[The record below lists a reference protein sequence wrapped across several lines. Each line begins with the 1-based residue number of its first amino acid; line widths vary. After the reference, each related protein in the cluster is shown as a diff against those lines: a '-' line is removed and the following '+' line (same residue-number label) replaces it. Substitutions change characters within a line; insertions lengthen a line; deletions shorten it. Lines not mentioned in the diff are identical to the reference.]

1 MNKVMKPLSS
11 LLAFVLVAAAVGL
24 YLSRDKGDTYKVTA
38 YFEKAIGL
46 FPNSDVTIL
55 GVEVGKVKEVE
66 PVGRRVRVEMNIKSE
81 HKIPADAFAQIVP
94 ISVISDRYIQFEPVW
109 ESGPALEDGAVL
121 DVEDTQIPAEL
132 DDVFKQLKKLLDAI
146 EPGEEGEPGALGDL
160 IVQLDET
167 LADREDELQGTL
179 IHSADLT
186 RTLSR
191 AQDDLSGLLVNLDT
205 LFRRLATRAGSLGT
219 LNQNFA
225 LVMEAL
231 QESRFDL
238 EDTVAALADMT
249 IEVGDLVRVHREGLG
264 EDLALATR
272 ITSTVLKNR
281 KSVEESLQWLPVVAI
296 GLKNAHH
303 GGQVDASDVRDNA
316 TAKFDCGDFDDFPA
330 PIGDVLKEICEE
342 GTPEAPA
349 PAPQVTDSEPE
360 PEPLDCDKGVHKVRR
375 QIRRIAKI
383 GVPRELKDG
392 VIDPLRKQ
400 LRRLKKKC
408 KLLGETLADP
418 KQTLDKVL
426 EKLLDELGDIPELVD
441 PVEDLEDL
449 TGNAAGAGGPLPT
462 DEHEDSGL
470 FGWMGGFLNFMG
482 WSS

>member
-1 MNKVMKPLSS
+1 MNKFKKPLSS
-11 LLAFVLVAAAVGL
+11 LVAVALVAGAVGL
-24 YLSRDKGDTYKVTA
+24 YLTRDKAETYKVTA
-38 YFEKAIGL
+38 YFEKVIGL

-55 GVEVGKVKEVE
+55 GVAVGKVSEVE

-81 HKIPADAFAQIVP
+81 HKIPADAFAHIIP
-94 ISVISDRYIQFEPVW
+94 ISVISDRYIQFEPVY

-160 IVQLDET
+160 IVQLDDT

-179 IHSADLT
+179 IHASDLT
-186 RTLSR
+186 RTLAR
-191 AQDDLSGLLVNLDT
+191 AQDDLSGLLVNLDA

-219 LNQNFA
+219 LNHNFA

-238 EDTVAALADMT
+238 EDTIAALADMT
-249 IEVGDLVRVHREGLG
+249 IEVGDLVRDHRQGLG

-303 GGQVDASDVRDNA
+303 AGQVDASDVRDNA
-316 TAKFDCGDFDDFPA
+316 TAKFDCTDFDDFPA

-342 GTPEAPA
+342 AKPQAPA
-349 PAPQVTDSEPE
+349 PAPQVTDAAPE
-360 PEPLDCDKGVHKVRR
+360 PELLDCDKGVHKVRR

-383 GVPRELKDG
+383 GIPQDLKDD

-400 LRRLKKKC
+400 LRKLKKKC
-408 KLLGETLADP
+408 KLLGETIADP
-418 KQTLDKVL
+418 KQTLDKIL
-426 EKLLDELGDIPELVD
+426 EKLLKELGDIPELVN
-441 PVEDLEDL
+441 PIESLEDL
-449 TGNAAGAGGPLPT
+449 TGNAAGAGGAVI
-462 DEHEDSGL
+462 EEDDDDDGF
-470 FGWMGGFLNFMG
+470 FGWMGGFLGFMG